1 MKKSKPLFLLV
12 ILLMNATVPY
22 VTFADEITIDSEIN
36 QSSESSNVL
45 SSDSKTSE
53 TQTAESE
60 VQGTDVPPQTS
71 SEKLPSISNRE
82 ELSSTDNKD
91 DKEQNIEKEKEVKD
105 SEKSKIVSIDDI
117 GLPNDFEEPDK
128 KGSYIGGLINIPLRV
143 GILSQPQE
151 EQYLVEGTTADLSVV
166 TTSYL
171 PPLGSTVEARV
182 DQWTFQSDSGSWSN
196 KKEIGKFTGK
206 GSGIFGTRK
215 QTINIPIEGLSE
227 GVYYFQVK
235 AKLRRLG
242 ALLTTNYYSQLAKV
256 EVKKEHINAESISVS
271 TPKVIFENADYS
283 AKAVTN
289 PKDATSEIH
298 WGSTLADL
306 EFSSMTGRNVEFGTE
321 KQLPDINTD
330 TQMPGIPFH
339 IAANA
344 VNNDGTKVSDYS
356 TVYLGGLAAKEVSR
370 DSGFSWEVDSQG
382 LADLNES
389 LESSNVWT
397 YKWEYI
403 DENGTHEFSS
413 KDGLKN
419 FSGTIQ
425 NLTDLNDR
433 SNLLTFD
440 KNSKFMEQAEEL
452 TNQGKPYAVQVTF
465 STVVETDEKKNET
478 VKITSNKAQLRVNES
493 DGKLSLTH
501 VPNFKFGVLPAS
513 TIYEGTKEN
522 EPEANDLLEITDSRY
537 DTPGW
542 ILNAHLSQFRSDQEH
557 TLAEKSKLRMISYPI
572 DISLLDDNEPHYIV
586 DSKSSE
592 SFDMLGKLH
601 LEASPN
607 ASISNGEVFSATITW
622 ELVSASVKV
631 DAVQ

>member
-1 MKKSKPLFLLV
+1 MKKSNSLVLVGILF
-12 ILLMNATVPY
+12 INATVPY
-22 VTFADEITIDSEIN
+22 IAFADEITTESEIIQN
-36 QSSESSNVL
+36 SESNISP
-45 SSDSKTSE
+45 SDSNSIE
-53 TQTAESE
+53 NQTTESQ
-60 VQGTDVPPQTS
+60 VQSTDESTQTS
-71 SEKLPSISNRE
+71 SVTNQVTSDEEVLTSEDGTEDEKQ
-82 ELSSTDNKD
+82 
-91 DKEQNIEKEKEVKD
+91 DKEEVTN
-105 SEKSKIVSIDDI
+105 SEKKVNVSVEDI
-117 GLPNDFEEPDK
+117 GLPSDFEEPDR
-128 KGSYIGGLINIPLRV
+128 KGSYIGGLLNIPLRV

-171 PPLGSTVEARV
+171 PPFGSTVEARV

-256 EVKKEHINAESISVS
+256 EVKKEHINAESISLS
-271 TPKVIFENADYS
+271 TPEVIFENAEYP
-283 AKAVTN
+283 AKATTN

-330 TQMPGIPFH
+330 TQMPGIPFY
-339 IAANA
+339 IVANA

-356 TVYLGGLAAKEVSR
+356 TVYLGGLAAKEVAR
-370 DSGFSWEVDSQG
+370 DSGFSWEVNSQG

-389 LESSNVWT
+389 VESPNEWM

-403 DENGTHEFSS
+403 DEQGTHEFSS
-413 KDGLKN
+413 KDGVKN
-419 FSGTIQ
+419 FNGKIQ
-425 NLTDLNDR
+425 NLTDLNDEN
-433 SNLLTFD
+433 NLLTFD
-440 KNSKFMEQAEEL
+440 KNSSFIEQAEEL

-478 VKITSNKAQLRVNES
+478 VKITSNKARLKVNEP
-493 DGKLSLTH
+493 DGKLSLAH
-501 VPNFKFGVLPAS
+501 VPNFKFGALPAS

-542 ILNAHLSQFRSDQEH
+542 ILNAHLSQFKSNQEH
-557 TLAEKSKLRMISYPI
+557 TLDEKSKIRMISYPI
-572 DISLLDDNEPHYIV
+572 DISLLDDNESHYIV

-592 SFDMLGKLH
+592 SFDMLGKLY

-607 ASISNGEVFSATITW
+607 ALISNGEVFSATITW

-631 DAVQ
+631 EAVQ

>member
-1 MKKSKPLFLLV
+1 C
-12 ILLMNATVPY
+12 IA
-22 VTFADEITIDSEIN
+22 FADEITIDSEIN

-45 SSDSKTSE
+45 SSDSETSE
-53 TQTAESE
+53 KQTAESE
-60 VQGTDVPPQTS
+60 VQDTDVPPQTS
-71 SEKLPSISNRE
+71 SEKLPSISSRE
-82 ELSSTDNKD
+82 ELSSTDNTD
-91 DKEQNIEKEKEVKD
+91 DKEKNIEKEVKD

-128 KGSYIGGLINIPLRV
+128 KGSYIGGLINVPLRV

-171 PPLGSTVEARV
+171 PPLGSTVEATV

-215 QTINIPIEGLSE
+215 QKINIPIKGLPE

-242 ALLTTNYYSQLAKV
+242 ALFTTNYYSQLAKV
-256 EVKKEHINAESISVS
+256 EVKKEHINAESVSLS
-271 TPKVIFENADYS
+271 TPEVIFENAEYP

-298 WGSTLADL
+298 FGSTLADL

-321 KQLPDINTD
+321 KQLPDVNTD
-330 TQMPGIPFH
+330 TQMPGIPFY
-339 IAANA
+339 ISVNA
-344 VNNDGTKVSDYS
+344 DNNDGTKVSNYR

-382 LADLNES
+382 LVDLNES
-389 LESSNVWT
+389 VESPNVWM

-403 DENGTHEFSS
+403 DEQGTHEFNY

-419 FSGTIQ
+419 FSGVIQ
-425 NLTDLNDR
+425 NLTDLNDKN
-433 SNLLTFD
+433 NLLTFD

-478 VKITSNKAQLRVNES
+478 VKITSNKAQLKVNES
-493 DGKLSLTH
+493 DGKLSLAH
-501 VPNFKFGVLPAS
+501 VPNFKFGALPAS

-542 ILNAHLSQFRSDQEH
+542 ILNAHLSQFKSDQEH
-557 TLAEKSKLRMISYPI
+557 TLADRNRLRMISFPI
-572 DISLLDDNEPHYIV
+572 DVSLKDDGSSQYII
-586 DSKSSE
+586 DSKSNE
-592 SFDMLGKLH
+592 SFDILGKLH